1 MNTQNS
7 FSPKKQLDRFL
18 SKQFSSDMF
27 TYQEIFKMLFPLI
40 LDMFFINV
48 ISMLTTSMISSSSEA
63 SVAAVSMINPVTTL
77 VLCLLNAIAAGGTVV
92 VAQYKGKG
100 NQKKIR
106 EACGHTLLV
115 TIGISLIICALLIAF
130 ASPIVHVLYGNAEPL
145 VVSKSIQYL
154 SGVSVSLIFY
164 SLYSA
169 VFAIFRGLGETK
181 ICLRL
186 TIYINVSY
194 FIFSFIFINILH
206 WDIMGTILA
215 LLFARLLGSAMSA
228 YHLFIKKNRLLY
240 LQKSDIL
247 RFDASIFHSMLKIS
261 IPFGSEQLF
270 LYGGSILVQKYLVEL
285 GTASIAANAIATSL
299 FGLSYAAPYAV
310 GNLAT
315 TVIGQCIGA
324 GKKDLAKWYGK
335 KLIYLGTALVLVSLV
350 VFIPLMP
357 WLLTTYH
364 PSAQAVELIMH
375 LLWIAIIPMP
385 FFWAMSNIMPYTLRS
400 AGDAV
405 YSSVVSLVT
414 MWLIRVGAGYLA
426 AIPMGYGVEG
436 AWVCMSL
443 EWVVRCFL
451 FLIRFKGT
459 AWLNQKT
466 ID

>member
-1 MNTQNS
+1 MNRQNTF
-7 FSPKKQLDRFL
+7 FSKKYWEHFL
-18 SKQFSSDMF
+18 HKQFSSDMF
-27 TYQEIFKMLFPLI
+27 SYQEIFKMLFPLI

-100 NQKKIR
+100 NQEKIR

-115 TIGISLIICALLIAF
+115 TIGISLLIGILLILF
-130 ASPIVHVLYGNAEPL
+130 ASPMVYILYGNAEPL
-145 VVSKSIQYL
+145 VIQKSVQYL
-154 SGVSVSLIFY
+154 SGVSVSLIIY

-181 ICLRL
+181 TCLRL

-194 FIFSFIFINILH
+194 FIFSFIFINVLH

-215 LLFARLLGSAMSA
+215 LILARLLGSVMSA

-240 LQKSDIL
+240 LQKSDLI
-247 RFDASIFHSMLKIS
+247 RFDARIFHSMLKIS

-270 LYGGSILVQKYLVEL
+270 LYGGSILVQKYLVVL
-285 GTASIAANAIATSL
+285 GTASIAANAIASSL
-299 FGLSYAAPYAV
+299 FGLAYAAPYAV
-310 GNLAT
+310 GNLST

-324 GKKDLAKWYGK
+324 GKKDLAKWYGR

-364 PSAQAVELIMH
+364 PSQEAVQLILR
-375 LLWIAIIPMP
+375 LLWIAIVPMP

-414 MWLIRVGAGYLA
+414 MWLIRVGAGYIA

-443 EWVVRCFL
+443 EWVVRTFL
-451 FLIRFKGT
+451 FLIRFHGT
-459 AWLNQKT
+459 AWLNKKT

>member
-1 MNTQNS
+1 
-7 FSPKKQLDRFL
+7 
-18 SKQFSSDMF
+18 
-27 TYQEIFKMLFPLI
+27 MLFPLI

-100 NQKKIR
+100 NQEKIR
-106 EACGHTLLV
+106 ESCGHTLLV
-115 TIGISLIICALLIAF
+115 TIGISLIICTLLIAF
-130 ASPIVHVLYGNAEPL
+130 ASPIVRILYGNAEPL
-145 VVSKSIQYL
+145 VISKSIQYL
-154 SGVSVSLIFY
+154 SGVSVSLIIY

-181 ICLRL
+181 TCLRL

-215 LLFARLLGSAMSA
+215 LLLARLLGSAVSA
-228 YHLFIKKNRLLY
+228 YHLFIKKNRLIY
-240 LQKSDIL
+240 LQKSDII
-247 RFDASIFHSMLKIS
+247 RFDAGIFHSMLKIS

-285 GTASIAANAIATSL
+285 GTASVAANAIASSL
-299 FGLSYAAPYAV
+299 FGLFYAAPYAV

-324 GKKDLAKWYGK
+324 GRKDLAKWYGK
-335 KLIYLGTALVLVSLV
+335 KLIYMGTILVLLSLAI
-350 VFIPLMP
+350 FIPLIP
-357 WLLTTYH
+357 WLLTWYH
-364 PSAQAVELIMH
+364 PSEQAVPLIIH

-405 YSSVVSLVT
+405 YSSVISLIT
-414 MWLIRVGAGYLA
+414 MWFIRVGAGYIA

-443 EWVVRCFL
+443 EWVIRFFL
-451 FLIRFKGT
+451 FLIRFKGN
-459 AWLNQKT
+459 AWLNKKT